1 MPLDGAKALCGMPDR
16 RENGAKLPILGV
28 VERAGFEP
36 AYACAGRFTVCR
48 CYRTRKLLSRQ
59 SSSTLRACEAGAH

>member
-28 VERAGFEP
+28 VERAGFEVSGP
-36 AYACAGRFTVCR
+36 CPR
-48 CYRTRKLLSRQ
+48 
-59 SSSTLRACEAGAH
+59 